1 MFSTSI
7 RGLELRS
14 DQFKETPDVENHEVI
29 NGYSRKHC
37 FTDGIG
43 IISKAFAKKL
53 AQQIKLSD
61 GSSYPSG
68 FQIRCG
74 GYKGMVCIDV
84 FNRIKEPG
92 IDIYFRP
99 SMNKFPTDNFS
110 IDVVRTS
117 HSPTVAFLNRQ
128 IILLLSALGI
138 PKENFIY
145 LQNHM
150 LEQLLDL
157 TRNPEDAIQS
167 LKYLNEFGGNGFH
180 TFLIAYLR
188 RLGQYKDP
196 FVWRLIHVIKAFL
209 IKELRTKT
217 KIRVQDSWSLLGVI
231 DESETLQYGQ
241 VFIQIDTT
249 HQQKENPI
257 KEIFQGPVIVTR
269 NPCFHPGRDLT
280 EFGSSFDRLFF

>member
-7 RGLELRS
+7 RGLELQS
-14 DQFKETPDVENHEVI
+14 NQFKETPDYEKYEVI
-29 NGYSRKHC
+29 DGHSRKHC

-43 IISKAFAKKL
+43 IISKSFAKKL

-61 GSSYPSG
+61 GISYPSA

-74 GYKGMVCIDV
+74 GYKGMLCIDT
-84 FNRIKEPG
+84 FNCIKEPN

-99 SMNKFPTDNFS
+99 SMNKFPTDNYS

-150 LEQLLDL
+150 LEQLADL
-157 TRNPEDAIQS
+157 TKDPQNAIRS
-167 LKYLNEFGGNGFH
+167 LKDLNEFGGNGFH
-180 TFLIAYLR
+180 AFLIAYLR
-188 RLGQYKDP
+188 RLGQFKDP
-196 FVWRLIHVIKAFL
+196 FVWRVLHVIKAFL
-209 IKELRTKT
+209 IKELRTKS

-231 DESETLQYGQ
+231 DESETLKYGQ

-249 HQQKENPI
+249 HQQRENPI

-269 NPCFHPGRDLT
+269 NPCFHPGKN
-280 EFGSSFDRLFF
+280 SK